1 MGVIALLLAGRW
13 LSVNSFPV
21 DGGRIAKRDPI
32 MGAVQRYVDSHSLA
46 GAVMLVANKTKILE
60 LCAVG
65 YSDVAANKPM
75 ATNAMFWIASQ
86 SKPITATA
94 FMMLVDEGK
103 IHLDDPVEKYL
114 PEFGNLWVKVEANND
129 RVLLKRPKHPITVRE
144 ILSHTSGLPPVS
156 PIERPT
162 FDLMPLRD
170 AVASHSMNPLAF
182 EPGTQYE
189 YSNAGINTAGRI
201 IEVVSGMPYEKFL
214 SERLFK
220 PLGMK
225 DTTFIPNKRQIAL
238 LAKSYMPDASKIGL
252 KETTISQVKYP
263 LDAPGRYPFPA
274 GGLFSTASD
283 MSRFCQMIL
292 NGGFVGRKRYVSEA
306 AIREMTRKQTG
317 DSVAVPYG
325 LGWAVGDTFGHGG
338 AYNTNMQIDQ
348 KNGLIYIWMV
358 QHAGFPNHGG
368 ESYGAFQHAAF
379 AKYGKAQ
386 QP

>member
-1 MGVIALLLAGRW
+1 MVLIAFLVGGWW
-13 LSVNSFPV
+13 LSVNSVPD
-21 DGGRIAKRDPI
+21 DGGLLAKSDPI
-32 MGAVQRYVDSHSLA
+32 IGAIQPFVDSHSLA

-60 LCAVG
+60 LCAIG
-65 YSDVAANKPM
+65 YSDIAANKPM
-75 ATNAMFWIASQ
+75 APNALFWIASQ
-86 SKPITATA
+86 SKPITSTA

-103 IHLDDPVEKYL
+103 IQLDDPVAKYL
-114 PEFGNLWVKVEANND
+114 PEFGNLWVKVESSND
-129 RVLLKRPKHPITVRE
+129 HVLLRRPKHPITVRE

-238 LAKSYMPDASKIGL
+238 LAKSYMPDAAKTGL

-263 LDAPGRYPFPA
+263 LDSPGRYPFPA

-283 MSRFCQMIL
+283 ISRFCQMIL
-292 NGGFVGRKRYVSEA
+292 NGGVVGGKRYVSEA

-317 DSVAVPYG
+317 DSIAVPYG
-325 LGWAVGDTFGHGG
+325 LGWGVGDSFGHGG
-338 AYNTNMQIDQ
+338 AYATNMQIDP

-358 QHAGFPNHGG
+358 QHAGFPNNGG
-368 ESYGAFQHAAF
+368 DSYGAFQHAAL

-386 QP
+386 